1 MQKKNSCK
9 PKILYMGHTHK
20 TNNKSKFLLCD
31 WIGVV
36 SKKLLCHIAIT
47 INRWHPIRPEGK
59 SSTLYW
65 VLFLCSFCI
74 WYTKKKKYQNKKRP
88 FFCLLFYPIIWCY
101 CRSIDIWHCMAFG
114 SETMH
119 ICITSTRVAQHSSVQ
134 KKKTFALNK
143 CGWSPWEALLA
154 ISDVDVGY
162 SEQRNHGPQRLNSFV
177 WSHRCDIREK
187 KRGASFIQYLP

>member
-1 MQKKNSCK
+1 MQTQNTIYGTHTQNKQQEQIFIMWLNRRRIEKAFMSYCHHHKQMTPNSTRGK
-9 PKILYMGHTHK
+9 IEHIVLGALPLFILY
-20 TNNKSKFLLCD
+20 L
-31 WIGVV
+31 IY
-36 SKKLLCHIAIT
+36 
-47 INRWHPIRPEGK
+47 E
-59 SSTLYW
+59 
-65 VLFLCSFCI
+65 
-74 WYTKKKKYQNKKRP
+74 KKKYQNKKRP